1 MKTNKNTN
9 SMYALLLAA
18 AVLVGGSI
26 WFACSA
32 DDEFESNYEME
43 TLAKGEMS
51 LSNENGTEI
60 FAGFYID
67 TIGLAQITEVDFLED
82 YKVDLLIG
90 WDTGWTG
97 NLYQDH
103 ATTYV
108 NVTALYKGTNYG
120 EVPDEIEREINYS
133 HYIME
138 NYVRSVNCEWKNDN
152 KLHVI
157 VKVYGYIY
165 KVINGTK
172 IFQNTGYW
180 TDEITYEYS
189 ESEAH
194 RIEY

>member
-1 MKTNKNTN
+1 MKQITKTP
-9 SMYALLLAA
+9 MLLLPC
-18 AVLVGGSI
+18 AVIVALIGTMTY
-26 WFACSA
+26 FACSA

-67 TIGLAQITEVDFLED
+67 TIGLAQITAVDFLDD

-97 NLYQDH
+97 NLYPNH
-103 ATTYV
+103 ANTYV

-189 ESEAH
+189 ELEAH